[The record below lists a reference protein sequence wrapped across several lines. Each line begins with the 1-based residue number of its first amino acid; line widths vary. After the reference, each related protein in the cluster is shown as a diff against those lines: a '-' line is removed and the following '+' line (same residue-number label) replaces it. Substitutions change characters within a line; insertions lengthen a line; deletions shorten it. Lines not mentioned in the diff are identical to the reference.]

1 MPIIPPRTSGSVAMD
16 DYLEQI
22 FHLIEDLGYARPI
35 DIAKNLEIS
44 QASVTNM
51 LKRLDEEGL
60 VKHVKYR
67 GTTLT
72 DKGMTIAKAII
83 ARHDSLTR
91 FLRLFDVNEQT
102 IYKDVEGMEHHV
114 SRHTLAVINAL
125 ANELSENPALLEKV
139 KKQII
144 AP

>member
-1 MPIIPPRTSGSVAMD
+1 MD

-22 FHLIEDLGYARPI
+22 HQLISDVGYARPI

-51 LKRLDEEGL
+51 LKRLNDEGL

-72 DKGMTIAKAII
+72 EKGDTIAKAII
-83 ARHDSLTR
+83 ARHESLTR
-91 FLRLFDVNEQT
+91 FLRLFEVNEDT
-102 IYKDVEGMEHHV
+102 IYRDVEGMEHHV
-114 SRHTLAVINAL
+114 SRHTLAVIDAV
-125 ANELSENPALLEKV
+125 ANELAQNPELLEKV
-139 KKQII
+139 KNKISPDLQNGL
-144 AP
+144 

>member
-1 MPIIPPRTSGSVAMD
+1 MD

-22 FHLIEDLGYARPI
+22 CHLIADLGYARPI
-35 DIAKNLEIS
+35 DIAKSMNVS

-72 DKGMTIAKAII
+72 KEGTTIAEAII
-83 ARHDSLTR
+83 KRHEVLTK
-91 FLRLFDVNEQT
+91 FLRLFELDEDT

-114 SRHTLAVINAL
+114 SVATLEVISSLAAELTENTDLLNKIKSTINAKTD
-125 ANELSENPALLEKV
+125 NKLERG
-139 KKQII
+139 
-144 AP
+144 